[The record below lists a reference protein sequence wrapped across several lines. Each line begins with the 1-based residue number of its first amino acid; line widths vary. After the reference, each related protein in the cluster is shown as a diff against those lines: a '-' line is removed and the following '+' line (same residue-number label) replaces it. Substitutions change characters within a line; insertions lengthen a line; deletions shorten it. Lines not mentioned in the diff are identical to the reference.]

1 MEVYCNSAMT
11 NETLKSDANG
21 NIRGMKSF
29 QERNYFR
36 AYSAERERE
45 GDERGRGWSIREH
58 NSRKNVI
65 PKQLVIRRSTN
76 NRFVSRRTHSRDI
89 FAHVCACVLRM
100 CTFPPARC
108 NPTIQFSGD
117 IITRYIIPIRVA
129 NISADHEDRFRSER
143 YEIKK

>member
-1 MEVYCNSAMT
+1 MT

-21 NIRGMKSF
+21 NIRGMKSL

-36 AYSAERERE
+36 AYSAEREGGGGEGRRE
-45 GDERGRGWSIREH
+45 GSIREH

-76 NRFVSRRTHSRDI
+76 NRFVSRRAHNRGICTCV
-89 FAHVCACVLRM
+89 FARVYVPTCSS
-100 CTFPPARC
+100 C

-117 IITRYIIPIRVA
+117 IITRYIIPTRVA
-129 NISADHEDRFRSER
+129 NISADHEDRFHSER